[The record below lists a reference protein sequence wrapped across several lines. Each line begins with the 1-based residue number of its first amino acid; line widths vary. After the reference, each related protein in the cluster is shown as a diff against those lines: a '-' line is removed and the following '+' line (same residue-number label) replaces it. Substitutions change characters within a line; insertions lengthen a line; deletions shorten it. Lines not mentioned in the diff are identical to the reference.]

1 MTRPPRD
8 SSDEAG
14 VTLVEL
20 IVAIAISA
28 IIIGAITNAIFVG
41 FRTTDKT
48 TTRLSESHD
57 TQLVA
62 TYFPPDVSS
71 SRYVPISLLPGDSP
85 AGCSG
90 ITGGGQNVVLLPFAP
105 RPDAADPITVA
116 YRIEGTNLVR
126 YKCGVSGVADRV
138 AVATGISAA
147 SAAKSTSGNGT
158 TEQRTVTITVTET
171 SGRMFQVSGHP
182 RTPKAV
188 APVPTT
194 APPTTAPPL
203 PCKVLTSNVNPSPIA
218 LAAANPDTMVLSG
231 NVTLSVTTE
240 GACSSPLTV
249 TFTPGIFPDAPFT
262 QNLAPSGSTYSAT
275 LSATAHAWKADPSKT
290 LAIGQAGGVTVLGT
304 FPTLTVTPAPCTV
317 LSPVSVAPNPVALVN
332 TPANTLIDPVF
343 VSFTTAGTCP
353 ALRLRFSPGTAVV
366 TANLASGAGGTWSVT
381 LGASAYP
388 WTAGA
393 KPVGI
398 ELVAG
403 GTVINPNFSFTVNP
417 APPMPC
423 IAASTLSLSPS
434 SVALG
439 TGSNAGTLKKVVT
452 ATITTSGTCSGLS
465 LTYNNGSVARSDP
478 MSSTNGTTWT
488 GTIDGSAAGG
498 NWTVGPHV
506 ITLVGTTSTP
516 TATLTVT

>member
-1 MTRPPRD
+1 MTRPPRR
-8 SSDEAG
+8 SGEEAG

-48 TTRLSESHD
+48 TTRLAESHN

-62 TYFPPDVSS
+62 TYFPSDVGR
-71 SRYVPISLLPGDSP
+71 SRYATISLLPGDSP
-85 AGCSG
+85 AGCSE
-90 ITGGGQNVVLLPFAP
+90 ITSGGQNVVLLPFAP
-105 RPDAADPITVA
+105 RPDGADPITVA
-116 YRIEGTNLVR
+116 YRIEVTSLVR
-126 YKCGVSGVADRV
+126 YQCGVSGMADRV
-138 AVATGISAA
+138 TVASGISAA
-147 SAAKSTSGNGT
+147 SAAKSTSGSGT

-171 SGRMFQVSGHP
+171 SGRIFKVSGHP
-182 RTPKAV
+182 RTPKAL
-188 APVPTT
+188 
-194 APPTTAPPL
+194 PPLDLPPPGTNAPPL
-203 PCKVLTSNVNPSPIA
+203 PCKVLTSDVNPSPIA
-218 LAAANPDTMVLSG
+218 LVAANPDTMVLSG
-231 NVTLSVTTE
+231 NVTVSVTTE

-249 TFTPGIFPDAPFT
+249 TFTPGIAPDAPFT

-275 LSATAHAWKADPSKT
+275 LSATAHAWKAGVKT
-290 LAIGQAGGVTVLGT
+290 LTIGQAGGVTVLGT

-317 LSPVSVAPNPVALVN
+317 LSPVSIAPNPVALVN
-332 TPANTLIDPVF
+332 APPNTLLDPVF

-353 ALRLRFSPGTAVV
+353 ALRLRFSPGAAVV
-366 TANLASGAGGTWSVT
+366 TATLASGAGGTWSVT

-393 KPVGI
+393 KAVGI

-417 APPMPC
+417 APPLPC
-423 IAASTLSLSPS
+423 TAVSALSLTPS
-434 SVALG
+434 SVAQK
-439 TGSNAGTLKKVVT
+439 TGVLQKVVT
-452 ATITTSGTCSGLS
+452 AAITTSGTCSGLS

-498 NWTVGPHV
+498 KWTVGTHV
-506 ITLVGTTSTP
+506 MTLVGTTTTP

>member
-8 SSDEAG
+8 TSDEAG

-105 RPDAADPITVA
+105 RPNAADPITVA

-147 SAAKSTSGNGT
+147 SAAKSTSGSGT

-203 PCKVLTSNVNPSPIA
+203 PCKVLTSNVNPSPVA
-218 LAAANPDTMVLSG
+218 LAAANPDTMVLSE
-231 NVTLSVTTE
+231 NVTVSVTTE

-275 LSATAHAWKADPSKT
+275 LSATAHAWKAGIKT
-290 LAIGQAGGVTVLGT
+290 LTIGQAGGVTVLGT
-304 FPTLTVTPAPCTV
+304 FPTLTVIPAPCTA
-317 LSPVSVAPNPVALVN
+317 VS
-332 TPANTLIDPVF
+332 I
-343 VSFTTAGTCP
+343 
-353 ALRLRFSPGTAVV
+353 
-366 TANLASGAGGTWSVT
+366 
-381 LGASAYP
+381 
-388 WTAGA
+388 
-393 KPVGI
+393 
-398 ELVAG
+398 
-403 GTVINPNFSFTVNP
+403 
-417 APPMPC
+417 
-423 IAASTLSLSPS
+423 LSLSPS
-434 SVALG
+434 SVAQ
-439 TGSNAGTLKKVVT
+439 KKGVLQQVVT

-465 LTYNNGSVARSDP
+465 LTYNNGSVARSNP

-498 NWTVGPHV
+498 KWTVGTHV
-506 ITLVGTTSTP
+506 MTLVGTTTTP